1 MTLRLTLKPGERVAI
16 NGAVLV
22 NGDRRTSFAV
32 ENQAHVL
39 REKDIMKPEHADSPA
54 KRIYLAILL
63 IALDPGNERRHRAA
77 YEARL
82 TEFAGAVSDR
92 RALSTCASLAAAV
105 ANRQIY
111 QALSLCRALIEFE
124 RARLPDVA

>member
-1 MTLRLTLKPGERVAI
+1 MALRLTLKPGERVAI

-22 NGDRRTSFAV
+22 NGDRRTSFAI
-32 ENQAHVL
+32 ENQAQVL
-39 REKDIMKPEHADSPA
+39 REKDIMRPEEANSPA

-63 IALDPGNERRHRAA
+63 IALDPENARSHRAV

-92 RALSTCASLAAAV
+92 RALSKCASLAAAV
-105 ANRQIY
+105 ANRQNY
-111 QALSLCRALIEFE
+111 QALSLCRELIEFE
-124 RARLPDVA
+124 RTRLPDVA